1 MEEQRK
7 NEFPRPP
14 ETPDWAQETLAPAK
28 PPFSAGRKEVLLA
41 FGMYVLAYVYLGS
54 GWWALPLFAAGFI
67 AAGEYLYRDVKRPW
81 ESWVWLAC
89 VIMIAGCITWRSL
102 HPNQY
107 DSRLDVQVMQE
118 YAIPSSLAFLALHIL
133 AVYWLLCR
141 SGRLTGGESGH
152 LLPLDA
158 LYAFLI
164 VPFQNFFLRIRCVI
178 FALKSKKERG
188 VSAGAIAVAV
198 LAAFAALVLLV
209 LAMTQLSA
217 ADDTFGELIDDLRL
231 TLTLDLDETWFYR
244 LLASLPV
251 GAYVFGL
258 LAGLGRRTPEDMRGR
273 GAAVVSRLPKLR
285 TVPAGIWAAALGL
298 FSALYLVFF
307 FVQGRYLFGAFTRT
321 LPERFTVAEYARQG
335 FFELCR
341 VMAINF
347 TLFWLV
353 TRTARQAQK
362 LIRWMAAA
370 LLVQSMLFA
379 VIAISK
385 LALYIDCF
393 GLTPLRVQST
403 WLVCVLLLGC
413 VCALY
418 THLTGK
424 KSMRAWM
431 IFGAVTLAV
440 LCMVQLPMHIP
451 APEYPG

>member
-1 MEEQRK
+1 M
-7 NEFPRPP
+7 
-14 ETPDWAQETLAPAK
+14 
-28 PPFSAGRKEVLLA
+28 
-41 FGMYVLAYVYLGS
+41 
-54 GWWALPLFAAGFI
+54 
-67 AAGEYLYRDVKRPW
+67 
-81 ESWVWLAC
+81 
-89 VIMIAGCITWRSL
+89 
-102 HPNQY
+102 
-107 DSRLDVQVMQE
+107 
-118 YAIPSSLAFLALHIL
+118 
-133 AVYWLLCR
+133 
-141 SGRLTGGESGH
+141 
-152 LLPLDA
+152 
-158 LYAFLI
+158 
-164 VPFQNFFLRIRCVI
+164 
-178 FALKSKKERG
+178 
-188 VSAGAIAVAV
+188 
-198 LAAFAALVLLV
+198 
-209 LAMTQLSA
+209 
-217 ADDTFGELIDDLRL
+217 
-231 TLTLDLDETWFYR
+231 
-244 LLASLPV
+244 
-251 GAYVFGL
+251 FGL

-273 GAAVVSRLPKLR
+273 GAAVMDRLPKLR

-321 LPERFTVAEYARQG
+321 LPESFTVAEYARQG

-353 TRTARQAQK
+353 TRTARQEQK

-440 LCMVQLPMHIP
+440 LCMVQLPMHVP